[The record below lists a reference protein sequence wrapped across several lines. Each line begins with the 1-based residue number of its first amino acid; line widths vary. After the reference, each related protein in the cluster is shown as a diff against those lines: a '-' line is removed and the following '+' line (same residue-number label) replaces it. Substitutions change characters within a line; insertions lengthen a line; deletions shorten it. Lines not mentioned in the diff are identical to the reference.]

1 MSWAHVWPPSS
12 LGLRAGSVNLKKERE
27 ISGTQNLCLGVTPN
41 SLHNAKMGDAL
52 TLSEKVNR
60 ALVSVPSSPSRRQM
74 FSLPKF
80 QEIPSLGQD

>member
-12 LGLRAGSVNLKKERE
+12 LFLRSGSVGLKKERE

-41 SLHNAKMGDAL
+41 SLHNAKMGDTL

-60 ALVSVPSSPSRRQM
+60 ALVSVLSNPSRRQM
-74 FSLPKF
+74 FNLPKLL
-80 QEIPSLGQD
+80 EIPSLGQD